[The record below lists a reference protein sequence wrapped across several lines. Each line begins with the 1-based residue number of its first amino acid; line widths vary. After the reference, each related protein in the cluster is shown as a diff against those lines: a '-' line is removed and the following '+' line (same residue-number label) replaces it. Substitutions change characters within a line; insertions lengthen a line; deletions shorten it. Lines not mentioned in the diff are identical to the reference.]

1 MVTVVTAT
9 EFHARIDL
17 PDWRYALGRV
27 EASYRCG
34 TFAAAAAL
42 AWEIAAA
49 AERAE
54 HHPDLDVRY
63 PDWLHVALTTHA
75 VDAVTNLDVDLAGVI
90 SALASTAGAFSE
102 PSTRQALEIAID
114 AIDIDAVRPFW
125 KAVLDYDDAPARPDG
140 RIVAIVDPLRI
151 GPAVWFQQ
159 MDQPR
164 PQRNRI
170 HIDVTVPHD
179 VAEARIADALAAGG
193 RLVSDSA
200 ARAFWVLA
208 DPETNEACIC
218 TWQDRD

>member
-1 MVTVVTAT
+1 MTTVVTAT
-9 EFHARIDL
+9 EFHARTDL

-34 TFAAAAAL
+34 SFPAATEL
-42 AWEIAAA
+42 ASAIASA

-63 PDWLHVALTTHA
+63 PNWLHVALTTHA
-75 VDAVTNLDVDLAGVI
+75 VDAVTNRDVELALEI
-90 SALASTAGAFSE
+90 SALAATAGATAQ
-102 PSTRQALEIAID
+102 PSAVRALEVAID
-114 AIDIDAVRPFW
+114 AMDIDLVRPFW
-125 KAVLDYDDAPARPDG
+125 KAVLGYADALPRPDG
-140 RIVAIVDPLRI
+140 QIVAIVDPVRI
-151 GPAVWFQQ
+151 GPAFWFQQ

-179 VAEARIADALAAGG
+179 VAEQRIAEALTAGG
-193 RLVSDSA
+193 TLLSDRR
-200 ARAFWVLA
+200 ARAFWILA
-208 DPETNEACIC
+208 DPEGNEACIC